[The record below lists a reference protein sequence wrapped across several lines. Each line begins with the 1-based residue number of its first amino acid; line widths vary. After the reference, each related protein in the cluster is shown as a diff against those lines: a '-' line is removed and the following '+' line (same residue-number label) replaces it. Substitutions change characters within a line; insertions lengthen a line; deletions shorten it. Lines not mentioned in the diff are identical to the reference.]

1 MVREIND
8 ETDDSLEG
16 YSEYII
22 KRSLAGDS
30 LPSRDNGSNNQYF
43 LVKVDEEYALSHPI
57 ISYKDEMVYIEH
69 KSETEPARVLTT
81 IFRDGKG
88 EYYMLEVSIPTIE
101 KADLIQ
107 SIFYLIILLY
117 AALLITFLFI
127 TVWVYR
133 NSMKP
138 LYVLLKWLESNR
150 LGNMVSE
157 LKNNTET
164 IEFRRLNEAVLQY
177 AEYGEEIYQQQKQF
191 IANAS
196 HELQT
201 PLAICSNRLEMLMD
215 DESLS
220 EYQMGEIAKTLSTID
235 YATILFAHR
244 DKYDDLKENFVYK
257 QGEVIYSE
265 GTKGANKIGGAQRHL
280 HFECCAGKTTG
291 SGWTPAKD
299 GTWNLVNGKAPQNCY
314 FITDETNVIKTGGLT
329 FKKIS
334 SRVGTPVERNEYV
347 DQLEVIAEVLNA
359 RDKAT
364 TSGKRLGYINKGI
377 YNILNT
383 TTADGYT
390 WFEVEPSV
398 WIAYNEEWEKLYPRK
413 ETEEEKL
420 KKQIASLEATNK
432 QLQDNINQLQNANAQ
447 LNNEIVSLK
456 NKLKQINELS
466 KV

>member
-1 MVREIND
+1 MEK
-8 ETDDSLEG
+8 
-16 YSEYII
+16 II
-22 KRSLAGDS
+22 Y
-30 LPSRDNGSNNQYF
+30 P
-43 LVKVDEEYALSHPI
+43 
-57 ISYKDEMVYIEH
+57 
-69 KSETEPARVLTT
+69 
-81 IFRDGKG
+81 
-88 EYYMLEVSIPTIE
+88 
-101 KADLIQ
+101 
-107 SIFYLIILLY
+107 
-117 AALLITFLFI
+117 
-127 TVWVYR
+127 
-133 NSMKP
+133 
-138 LYVLLKWLESNR
+138 
-150 LGNMVSE
+150 
-157 LKNNTET
+157 LKNMWITQVPTQGTHKYSQALDDQGLNYAT
-164 IEFRRLNEAVLQY
+164 IDKVYAPFTGKIVRKYPSECEIWFESVDKVEFAD
-177 AEYGEEIYQQQKQF
+177 G
-191 IANAS
+191 
-196 HELQT
+196 
-201 PLAICSNRLEMLMD
+201 
-215 DESLS
+215 
-220 EYQMGEIAKTLSTID
+220 TID

-291 SGWTPAKD
+291 SGWAPAKD

-347 DQLEVIAEVLNA
+347 YQLEVIAEVLNA

-398 WIAYNEEWEKLYPRK
+398 WIAYNEEWEKIYAKK

-420 KKQIASLEATNK
+420 KKQITSLEATNK